1 MRKPEW
7 TASMTTVAVP
17 ATELRTRHRRRVELV
32 ASTLALVMLL
42 AACSGA
48 DDASKDQPRSAT
60 PASTSASTST
70 SASATQLPA
79 TASEPDSEALSLVV
93 LGDSIPYN
101 SPEDCPGCTGFVDL
115 YADAVSAGTGKPVE
129 TSNLSEHTGLTLPGL
144 LDELGSFSTDL
155 AEADVIVVGIA
166 HNSFELNADKPCGA
180 RFDETTSTI
189 TDWSKVNQACAST
202 AAASYRKRY
211 DKLFST
217 IAELRAGRPTI
228 LRTLNRYND
237 WIGWE
242 DAHLTPAQEHKTVLM
257 HDAWNDMLCRSAKS
271 HGFVCADIYHAFSGA
286 SGDKPAGDLLAD
298 DYTHPS
304 QAGNDLIAQ
313 VLEASGYAP
322 LS

>member
-1 MRKPEW
+1 M
-7 TASMTTVAVP
+7 S
-17 ATELRTRHRRRVELV
+17 ATGPKF
-32 ASTLALVMLL
+32 L
-42 AACSGA
+42 AAA
-48 DDASKDQPRSAT
+48 
-60 PASTSASTST
+60 
-70 SASATQLPA
+70 
-79 TASEPDSEALSLVV
+79 

-115 YADAVSAGTGKPVE
+115 YADAVSVATGKPVE

-144 LDELGSFSTDL
+144 LDELASFSTDL

-189 TDWSKVNQACAST
+189 ITDWSKVDQACAST
-202 AAASYRKRY
+202 AARSYRNRY
-211 DKLFST
+211 DTLFST

-228 LRTLNRYND
+228 LRTLNKYSD
-237 WIGWE
+237 WIGWK
-242 DAHLTPAQEHKTVLM
+242 DAHLTPAREQKTVLM
-257 HDAWNDMLCRSAKS
+257 HDAWNNMLCGPPSATGS
-271 HGFVCADIYHAFSGA
+271 SARTSTTPSTEPSGN
-286 SGDKPAGDLLAD
+286 KPAGDLLAD